1 MPEREV
7 TVAAERLGRWL
18 DGFTERHGSTSTHAG
33 ADVVELIGADGARA
47 WIEVP
52 FPPLVGSDPV
62 APAEYAHL
70 VEHVQRR
77 RRIGV
82 LLVRRSGHAVG
93 VFEGADLVASKVDS
107 TYVQGTTKAG
117 GSSQKRYSRRRDNQA
132 TNAFAHAAD
141 TAARIFA
148 GERLDAFVAGGDR
161 EAVKAV
167 LADPRLDHLEP
178 AGPWLVV
185 KDPKLRVLATMPEQF
200 RAVRIRL
207 DP

>member
-18 DGFTERHGSTSTHAG
+18 DGFAERHGG
-33 ADVVELIGADGARA
+33 AATTIEPGVVALIGTDGARA

-52 FPPLVGSDPV
+52 FPPLVGHDV
-62 APAEYAHL
+62 

-77 RRIGV
+77 RRIGI

-93 VFEGADLVASKVDS
+93 VFEGADLVTSKVDS

-141 TAARIFA
+141 VAVRILG
-148 GERLDAFVAGGDR
+148 GERLDALVAGGDR

-167 LADPRLDHLEP
+167 LADPRLAHL
-178 AGPWLVV
+178 AVTGPWLNV
-185 KDPKLRVLATMPEQF
+185 KDPKLRVLAAMPDQF
-200 RAVRIRL
+200 RAVRVRL